1 MTQARTTEPVFNS
14 KLGDALRQKHPLW
27 GKHLGAEQTRVMDRA
42 PGKQPDIVISVP
54 NSTPVIIE
62 TEYMP
67 AVTVEQDALARLN
80 KPLASARQNI
90 ENVIALRIPTEMKTI
105 SQEQISP
112 AIETITFDYCIFSLK
127 RDLTA
132 DRWPAEGWLKGDL
145 NNLATTIEFVAIS
158 ESLLATSTDELER
171 GVTQAA
177 DFLQQVPTE
186 TKEKIA
192 GELCQETGEQT
203 ARMATAIIANAIIF
217 HSRIEGKQGIPTLS
231 ELQTANGVLSRS
243 RLIECWRWII
253 MEINYWPIFKI
264 ASDLLSLIPARQT
277 GRILKLLVE
286 TSEYLTEIGAT
297 GINDLSGRMF
307 QTLISDRK
315 FLATFYTLPISATL
329 LAELVISRLDIDW
342 GDEDVVKS
350 LRIGD
355 FACGTGALLNAA
367 YHSICARYRRAG
379 GDDSG
384 IHASMIESSLFAFDI
399 MPAATHLTA
408 STLSNAHPG
417 VPFDKTRIVTMPYG
431 YVEPEIPYI
440 GSLELIAD
448 EHTIPLFSVGR
459 EEVKGK
465 GKADEEDDST
475 ISVAHQSMDVI
486 IMNPPFTRP
495 TNHESTDVPVPSFA
509 GFKNTEDEQEAMSD
523 RLDDIRRKL
532 IKWHKP
538 AGHGNAGLASNFMD
552 LAHVKLKP
560 GGILALVLPASFVQG
575 KSWNNARALLSMH
588 YQETVVVSLANTG
601 KTARAFSADTG
612 MAEVLVVAR
621 KRTVNHQSRPT
632 AAHHEGKVQ
641 FANLRRRP
649 VHHVAATEA
658 AKSIEALRKKSAAG
672 HIMLGDVYTNG
683 SCISMDHFEGGCAG
697 VVEAGLAEFVIS
709 LSEGVLIHPRGNE
722 TAKMPITSLNSLG
735 KRGLVDR
742 DFIGPY
748 PRGLFDKIKLQTETP
763 TYPALWNHDAAQER
777 MFMVEP
783 DCELIERDVEKE
795 EVQGE
800 RKEAEQEK
808 KSAKQVF
815 AESTS
820 RLHINRDFQLNSQS
834 LGACL
839 TPEISAGGRS
849 WPNFLVTDVPE
860 KKVPVIEKALLIWF
874 NSTFGLMSY
883 WWGGTRQQL
892 GRSVVTISALPSLI
906 ALDTRELKQSQLDS
920 IERIFEKFR
929 ERTFKPANEA
939 CEDKDRIELDNDLLD
954 ILGVPP
960 SFKEGFD
967 LIRRQWCNEPSVHG
981 GKGGK

>member
-27 GKHLGAEQTRVMDRA
+27 GRHLGAEQTSVIDRA
-42 PGKQPDIVISVP
+42 PGQQPDIIISVP
-54 NSTPVIIE
+54 NSSPVIIE
-62 TEYMP
+62 TEFMP
-67 AVTVEQDALARLN
+67 AATVEQDARSRLN
-80 KPLASARQNI
+80 NPLASTRQNI
-90 ENVIALRIPTEMKTI
+90 ENAIALRIPAEMKTI
-105 SQEQISP
+105 PQEEISP
-112 AIETITFDYCIFSLK
+112 SIETVTFDYCIFSLTQ
-127 RDLTA
+127 DVTPE
-132 DRWPAEGWLKGDL
+132 RWPERGWLKGDL
-145 NNLATTIEFVAIS
+145 NNLATTIESVAIS

-177 DFLQQVPTE
+177 NFLKQVPAGTN
-186 TKEKIA
+186 KKIA
-192 GELCQETGEQT
+192 RKLCQEPGEQT
-203 ARMATAIIANAIIF
+203 SRMATAIIANAIIF
-217 HSRIEGKQGIPTLS
+217 HCRIEGKQGIPTLS
-231 ELQTANGVLSRS
+231 ELQTANGVLSRKE
-243 RLIECWRWII
+243 LIKCWRWII
-253 MEINYWPIFKI
+253 TEINYWPIFKI
-264 ASDLLSLIPARQT
+264 ASDLLSLIPIREA
-277 GRILKLLVE
+277 GSILKLLE
-286 TSEYLTEIGAT
+286 DTSENLTEIGAT

-315 FLATFYTLPISATL
+315 FLATFYTLPVSATL
-329 LAELVISRLDIDW
+329 LAELAISRLDIDW

-367 YHSICARYRRAG
+367 YHSICARCRRAG
-379 GDDSG
+379 GDDSKL
-384 IHASMIESSLFAFDI
+384 HASMIESSLFAFDI

-417 VPFDKTRIVTMPYG
+417 VPFDQTRIVTMPYG

-448 EHTIPLFSVGR
+448 EHTIPMFSVGR
-459 EEVKGK
+459 QRVKGK
-465 GKADEEDDST
+465 GKAGKEDNSM
-475 ISVAHQSMDVI
+475 ISVPHQYMDVI

-509 GFKNTEDEQEAMSD
+509 GFQKTEDEQIAMSD
-523 RLDDIRRKL
+523 RLEDIRRKHM
-532 IKWHKP
+532 KWYEP

-575 KSWNNARALLSMH
+575 ASWNKARALLSKH
-588 YQETVVVSLANTG
+588 YQEMVIVSLATTG
-601 KTARAFSADTG
+601 KTERAFSADTG

-621 KRTVNHQSRPT
+621 KRAVNHQSGR
-632 AAHHEGKVQ
+632 AGAHHEGNVQ

-658 AKSIEALRKKSAAG
+658 AKSIEALRNRSAVG
-672 HIMLGDVYTNG
+672 PIMLGDGYTNG
-683 SCISMDHFEGGCAG
+683 SCISMDYFEGGCAG
-697 VVEAGLAEFVIS
+697 VVETGLAAFVIS
-709 LSEGVLIHPRGNE
+709 LSEGVLIHPREND
-722 TAKMPITSLNSLG
+722 TAKLPITSLDSLG

-748 PRGLFDKIKLQTETP
+748 PRGLFDKINLQTDTP
-763 TYPALWNHDAAQER
+763 TYPALWNHDAARER

-783 DCELIERDVEKE
+783 DCELIERDVEME
-795 EVQGE
+795 EETGE
-800 RKEAEQEK
+800 IEEAEQEK
-808 KSAKQVF
+808 KSATQVF

-839 TPEISAGGRS
+839 TPEKSAGGRS
-849 WPNFLVTDVPE
+849 WPNFLVTHVPVN
-860 KKVPVIEKALLIWF
+860 KAPVIEKALLIWF

-883 WWGGTRQQL
+883 WWSGTRQQL

-906 ALDTRELKQSQLDS
+906 ALDTRELKQSHLDS
-920 IERIFEKFR
+920 MERIFEKFR
-929 ERTFKPANEA
+929 ERPFRPANEA
-939 CEDKDRIELDNDLLD
+939 CEDENRIELDNDLLD
-954 ILGVPP
+954 ILGMPA
-960 SFKEGFD
+960 SFKEGLD
-967 LIRRQWCNEPSVHG
+967 LIRKQWCNEPSVHG